1 MARKT
6 AFQKNSRTSH
16 ETMEGTFII
25 ALVRRVEFRL
35 NLFVAAYIR
44 PEYIFS
50 QRLSNYKFSQ
60 IKIGVN
66 FQG

>member
-6 AFQKNSRTSH
+6 AFQKNSRASQ

-25 ALVRRVEFRL
+25 ALVKRVEFRL
-35 NLFVAAYIR
+35 NLLVVAYIR

-50 QRLSNYKFSQ
+50 QRLSNYRFSL
-60 IKIGVN
+60 KLK
-66 FQG
+66 